1 LYFHENNP
9 QAYSVAF
16 WMNLFGVFFWV
27 PSLVWLLHGTC
38 RLPRSLH
45 CLGSVPIFLFGDKN
59 SLEVRIDWVIF
70 LCMAVQFLQSKMGVH
85 WLALVR
91 LSGGIWRVA

>member
-1 LYFHENNP
+1 MVIAWDM
-9 QAYSVAF
+9 QAS
-16 WMNLFGVFFWV
+16 
-27 PSLVWLLHGTC
+27 T
-38 RLPRSLH
+38 SLH

-59 SLEVRIDWVIF
+59 SLAVRLDWVIF
-70 LCMAVQFLQSKMGVH
+70 FCMVVQFLQSRMGVH